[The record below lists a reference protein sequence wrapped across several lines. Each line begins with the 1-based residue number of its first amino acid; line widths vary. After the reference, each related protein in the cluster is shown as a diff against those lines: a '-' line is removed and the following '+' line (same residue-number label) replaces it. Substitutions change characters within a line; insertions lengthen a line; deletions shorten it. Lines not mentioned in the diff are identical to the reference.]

1 MATVTI
7 VLRFFSAVLLTKFLS
22 TIVAMAI
29 VGNSAQQY
37 CQIVLTTIVIIAKIF
52 ITNAIVKIVLS
63 AIIFIA
69 TIVLRFSP
77 TQPID
82 LDDIT
87 E

>member
-1 MATVTI
+1 MVTVTI
-7 VLRFFSAVLLTKFLS
+7 VLRFFSAVLLTKVLN

-29 VGNSAQQY
+29 VGNSAQQ
-37 CQIVLTTIVIIAKIF
+37 QIVLTTIVIIAKIF

-63 AIIFIA
+63 TIIFIA